1 MNSLN
6 LQVEN
11 TIDMQFSTY
20 TAPEVEVIMLQP
32 GQNLLVLSDYGDS
45 GQAGGGFGGD
55 NITDIPDFEIENLF

>member
-1 MNSLN
+1 
-6 LQVEN
+6 
-11 TIDMQFSTY
+11 MQFSTY